1 MDRDDS
7 LTRDERG
14 ADTTK
19 TLLKAAA
26 VIVVVLIVFLLGRDL
41 LDRAERGPDPDTIVS
56 TSLEAMQAQNRLT
69 PFSARFVSVVT
80 SRQRRLGGLLTA
92 ERTLI
97 LPGTA
102 RYEIDMAKLER
113 DDLDW
118 DAATST
124 LTVTLPE
131 LEIAGPD
138 VDLEGAR
145 EYADEG
151 ILGAV
156 TDTETV
162 LSESNQKAALGDLR
176 KQARSAVPMNLAR
189 EAARDAVARNFEL
202 PLAVA
207 GIENARVVARFAS
220 DPDPDDNSRLDVSRR
235 PEDAIADRNARRAAQ
250 GDR

>member
-1 MDRDDS
+1 MAIGDLEMEKKQGVWRPII
-7 LTRDERG
+7 LTG
-14 ADTTK
+14 
-19 TLLKAAA
+19 L
-26 VIVVVLIVFLLGRDL
+26 VVVVLLIGYTLASRLLGE
-41 LDRAERGPDPDTIVS
+41 AERGPDPDTIVS
-56 TSLEAMQAQNRLT
+56 TSLQAMQAQNRLT
-69 PFSARFVSVVT
+69 PFTARFVAVVT
-80 SRQRRLGGLLTA
+80 SRQRRFGGLLSA

-102 RYEIDMAKLER
+102 RYEIDMASLTREDLE
-113 DDLDW
+113 W
-118 DAATST
+118 DPASST

-156 TDTETV
+156 TDAEEV
-162 LSESNQKAALGDLR
+162 LSDANQAAALRDLR
-176 KQARSAVPMNLAR
+176 AQARSAVPMNAAR

-207 GIENARVVARFAS
+207 GMENARVVARFAS
-220 DPDPDDNSRLDVSRR
+220 DPDPDNDEYLDASRR
-235 PEDAIADRNARRAAQ
+235 PADAIRDRNERRARQ
-250 GDR
+250 GAN